1 MFHRDIKPNNILV
14 MKDGDYYD
22 RFVLIDFGLSKEA
35 DMEMSINFTKGAVGT
50 LAYMDPQLKE
60 G

>member
-14 MKDGDYYD
+14 MKEGDYYD

-50 LAYMDPQLKE
+50 LAYMDP
-60 G
+60 